1 MMGKGHATLGV
12 ATWCVAAPMIVTA
25 TGNPISPG
33 TLILG
38 AIPVAGASLIPDID
52 HPNGSI
58 ANSAGPIT
66 RGIAKGAAALS
77 GGHREGTH
85 TLPFFAIV
93 TAAAFLTVWAGNM
106 WAALAWYF
114 VLSAFGAQALAKTAL
129 HQKFNKKWQKHTGI
143 FAKAYCWAFAAL
155 ATGAAI
161 AVYGVGDSGAWWWL
175 PWGVLIGHATHL
187 VGDIMTTAGLDLGI
201 GLRRKVRFPI
211 LGDAGSARESI
222 FTAVLAVVV
231 VFFIVCAVLGVNP
244 YENLGEFGQRL
255 GQLFDAPASGGGFV
269 IK

>member
-1 MMGKGHATLGV
+1 MMGVGHATLGV
-12 ATWCVAAPMIVTA
+12 ATWCIAAPLIVEA
-25 TGNPISPG
+25 TGNPINAG
-33 TLILG
+33 TLIIG
-38 AIPVAGASLIPDID
+38 AIPVAGAALIPDID

-58 ANSAGPIT
+58 ANSGGAIT
-66 RGIAKGAAALS
+66 RTIAKGAAMLS

-93 TAAAFLTVWAGNM
+93 TATAFLTVWAGNM
-106 WAALAWYF
+106 WAALTWYF

-129 HQKFNKKWQKHTGI
+129 HQTFNKKWKKNTGI

-155 ATGAAI
+155 TTGAATV
-161 AVYGVGDSGAWWWL
+161 VYGLNDPAAWWWL

-187 VGDIMTTAGLDLGI
+187 IGDIMTTAGLDLGI

-211 LGDAGSARESI
+211 LGDAGSAREAI
-222 FTAVLAVVV
+222 FTALLSVVV
-231 VFFIVCAVLGVNP
+231 VFFIACAVLGVNP

-255 GQLFDAPASGGGFV
+255 ADLFETQKEPGRFV